1 MVSSFVPLPGEL
13 RPSGGT
19 RGGSNKVDVMGS
31 QGHLLVIGARSLIG
45 RRLREAVSGWPGE
58 VRFTSRR
65 PLSGQSLIF
74 DLDHPE
80 SFDPGM
86 TFSHVIM
93 CSPIWLASEAVLT
106 RLVQLGMKR
115 LIAFSSTSRLTKGA
129 STEPAERE
137 VAAQLAEG
145 EARIAEFCPAHGVAY
160 TILRPTLIYDE
171 GQDENVS
178 QIASLIRKL
187 GFFPVCGQ
195 ASGLRQPVHARDLAH
210 AAIQAL
216 PAKASFNRAYNL
228 SGGEVLT
235 YRAMVERIFSGLGR
249 KPFIVSLPLEVW
261 KLVLTVLDWLRP
273 NKTLKRNV
281 NMVARMNVDLWFDH
295 AAATHDFGYQ
305 PGPFAPGDFN
315 FT

>member
-1 MVSSFVPLPGEL
+1 MVS
-13 RPSGGT
+13 
-19 RGGSNKVDVMGS
+19 
-31 QGHLLVIGARSLIG
+31 QGNLLVIGARSLIG
-45 RRLREAVSGWPGE
+45 RRMREAVTGWQGE

-74 DLDHPE
+74 DLDHPDT
-80 SFDPGM
+80 FDPGM
-86 TFSHVIM
+86 TFSHVVI
-93 CSPIWLASEAVLT
+93 CSPIWLVSDAVLN

-129 STEPAERE
+129 SPEPAERE
-137 VAAQLAEG
+137 VVARLARG
-145 EARIAEFCPAHGVAY
+145 EATIAEFCPKHGVAY

-187 GFFPVCGQ
+187 GFFPVCGP
-195 ASGLRQPVHARDLAH
+195 ATGLRQPVHARDLAH
-210 AAIQAL
+210 AAVQAL
-216 PAKASFNRAYNL
+216 PAKAAFDRDYNL
-228 SGGEVLT
+228 SGGEALT
-235 YRAMVERIFSGLGR
+235 YRAMVERIFRGLGK
-249 KPFIVSLPLEVW
+249 KPLIVSLPLEVW
-261 KLVLTVLDWLRP
+261 KFALTVLDWLRP

-305 PGPFAPGDFN
+305 PGPFIPGNFN

>member
-1 MVSSFVPLPGEL
+1 M
-13 RPSGGT
+13 
-19 RGGSNKVDVMGS
+19 
-31 QGHLLVIGARSLIG
+31 QGNLLVIGARSLIG
-45 RRLREAVSGWPGE
+45 RRMREAVADWPGE

-80 SFDPGM
+80 TFNPGM
-86 TFSHVIM
+86 DFASVVM
-93 CSPIWLASEAVLT
+93 CSPIWLANETVLE
-106 RLVQLGMKR
+106 RLVQLGMTR

-129 STEPAERE
+129 SSEPAERE
-137 VAAQLAEG
+137 VVSQLARG
-145 EARIAEFCPAHGVAY
+145 ETAIVDFCSGHGVAY

-195 ASGLRQPVHARDLAH
+195 ASGLRQPVHARELAR

-216 PAKASFNRAYNL
+216 PAEAAFDRAYNL
-228 SGGEVLT
+228 SGGEALT
-235 YRAMVERIFSGLGR
+235 YRAMVERIFIGLGR
-249 KPFIVSLPLEVW
+249 KPFIVSLPLQVW
-261 KLVLTVLDWLRP
+261 RFVLAALDWIRP
-273 NKTLKRNV
+273 NKTLKRNI

-295 AAATHDFGYQ
+295 AAATHDFGYA
-305 PGPFAPGDFN
+305 PGPFAPGDFKPAS
-315 FT
+315 

>member
-1 MVSSFVPLPGEL
+1 M
-13 RPSGGT
+13 
-19 RGGSNKVDVMGS
+19 
-31 QGHLLVIGARSLIG
+31 QGNLLVVGARSLIG
-45 RRLREAVSGWPGE
+45 RRMREAVADWPGE

-80 SFDPGM
+80 TFEPGM
-86 TFSHVIM
+86 DFSHVVM

-106 RLVQLGMKR
+106 RLVELGMTR
-115 LIAFSSTSRLTKGA
+115 LVAFSSTSRLTKGESSEA
-129 STEPAERE
+129 AERE
-137 VAAQLAEG
+137 VVAQLAKG
-145 EARIAEFCPAHGVAY
+145 ETAIADVCAANGVAY

-195 ASGLRQPVHARDLAH
+195 ASGLRQPVHARELAR

-216 PAKASFNRAYNL
+216 PAEAAFNQAYNL
-228 SGGEVLT
+228 SGGEALT
-235 YRAMVERIFSGLGR
+235 YREMVERIFRGMGR
-249 KPFIVSLPLEVW
+249 KPLIVPLPLEVW
-261 KLVLTVLDWLRP
+261 RLALGALDWLRP

-281 NMVARMNVDLWFDH
+281 NMAARMNVDLWFDH

-305 PGPFAPGDFN
+305 PGPFAPTG
-315 FT
+315 FTPAA